1 MRYVDE
7 IFDRMHCMQLNT
19 FSYSE
24 FAWFKKNLPTLV
36 NLFGP
41 TLFLYNIAN
50 IFNNSANKT
59 LAFLF
64 GGYSYCLS

>member
-7 IFDRMHCMQLNT
+7 IFDRMHCVQLNT

-24 FAWFKKNLPTLV
+24 FAWFKKIANTGSLL
-36 NLFGP
+36 GP